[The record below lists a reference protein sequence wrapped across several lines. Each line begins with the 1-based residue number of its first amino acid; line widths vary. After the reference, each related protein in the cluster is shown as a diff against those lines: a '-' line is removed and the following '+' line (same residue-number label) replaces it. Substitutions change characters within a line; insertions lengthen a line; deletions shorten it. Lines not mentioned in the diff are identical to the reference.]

1 MADSRWNAGRHP
13 GAVRSRDAASTGSSS
28 QSFSAGRH
36 GIPGV
41 CSRLASGWICGPILG
56 PTGGAG
62 LDSSG
67 GRGHLRY
74 REIARQYG
82 FPGSGSTSISATL
95 PVAEVPFRACRPFFG
110 GFMDPRTQSVFTR
123 GSTATTV
130 ASAESQNRVLRNTYW
145 LLALSMLPTML
156 GAWTGMQLN
165 FFALFAGSPIMA
177 PLLMF
182 GVMIGA
188 LFGVTALRNSAWGVP
203 ALFGFTFIAGLMLA
217 PILTVA
223 LGFRNGGQLV
233 GLAGGMTAAIFFA
246 MAGIATVSKRDFS
259 FLGKFLFVGLVI
271 LIVASLANLF
281 FQVPALSLTISAVA
295 VLIFSMYL
303 LHDVSNIVRGGE
315 TNYIT
320 ATLNLFLDL
329 FNIFISLLNI
339 LLVFAGQRD

>member
-1 MADSRWNAGRHP
+1 M
-13 GAVRSRDAASTGSSS
+13 
-28 QSFSAGRH
+28 
-36 GIPGV
+36 
-41 CSRLASGWICGPILG
+41 
-56 PTGGAG
+56 
-62 LDSSG
+62 
-67 GRGHLRY
+67 
-74 REIARQYG
+74 
-82 FPGSGSTSISATL
+82 
-95 PVAEVPFRACRPFFG
+95 
-110 GFMDPRTQSVFTR
+110 QSVFTR
-123 GSTATTV
+123 GSTATV

-145 LLALSMLPTML
+145 LLALSMLPTMV
-156 GAWTGMQLN
+156 GAWVGMQLN

-182 GVMIGA
+182 GVMIA
-188 LFGVTALRNSAWGVP
+188 

-339 LLVFAGQRD
+339 LLAFAGQRD